1 MALIDLNNFVKP
13 KQTNFKVQDYTQRVK
28 QEESV
33 YTDLHLDLNIN
44 RSIGIGTNP
53 VNSTDLAIDTDINA
67 IKNSIRNIL
76 TTRKGQKI
84 LNPVFG
90 CSLDQYLFLPL
101 NDVYAR
107 AIGDEILSVIQTYE
121 PRIEVLK
128 IIVTPNINELQYE
141 IKMFYRF
148 LEIKK
153 ESVLDILAKKNG
165 EIII

>member
-13 KQTNFKVQDYTQRVK
+13 KQTNYKIQDYTKRVIRD
-28 QEESV
+28 ESV

-44 RSIGIGTNP
+44 KSIGIGINV
-53 VNSTDLAIDTDINA
+53 VNSMDLTVDTDINA

-107 AIGDEILSVIQTYE
+107 AIGDEILSVVQTYE

-128 IIVTPNINELQYE
+128 ILVTPNLNELQYE

-153 ESVLDILAKKNG
+153 ESFLDILAKKNG

>member
-53 VNSTDLAIDTDINA
+53 VNSTDLVIDTDINA

>member
-13 KQTNFKVQDYTQRVK
+13 KQTNYKVQDLTQRINP
-28 QEESV
+28 EENV

-44 RSIGIGTNP
+44 QSIGIG
-53 VNSTDLAIDTDINA
+53 VNAVKSFDLLVDTDINA

-107 AIGDEILSVIQTYE
+107 AIGDEILTVVQTYE

-128 IIVTPNINELQYE
+128 IVVTPNINELQYE

-153 ESVLDILAKKNG
+153 ESLLEILAKKNG